1 MRKDALLKA
10 FHEIKHIAI
19 NENIGGKITRTLN
32 IYLLRKYKRTLT
44 DAMSEWKKF
53 SLKFADTKINYVA
66 QETQEIVKTFNEHV
80 D

>member
-19 NENIGGKITRTLN
+19 NENIGTRITSTLN
-32 IYLLRKYKRTLT
+32 IYLLRKYKKTLT
-44 DAMSEWKKF
+44 NALSEWKKF
-53 SLKFADTKINYVA
+53 SLKFADSKTNNVA
-66 QETQEIVKTFNEHV
+66 QETERIVSTFNEHV